1 MVHWAWLIVVYIGGI
16 IVGFFICAMLT
27 FTKMRSVVEREAYLD
42 IEEAKKNKEGFTLVE
57 IMVSIVIAM
66 ILLGGLFSFFVSQSR
81 SYASNEVTVRT
92 VQDSRRSVSTMV
104 RDLRLAGYKTSA
116 SSFCG
121 VVQATDKLIQV
132 VSDLNQD
139 GDTLDGGENIT
150 YVWNPGTE
158 ELTKN
163 GTVFLRSVSSL
174 VFQYT
179 LQNGSTTSTP
189 ADLTQIRKVTM
200 SITVKSQKLDPLTMS
215 LKSFS
220 LTSDVTPRNMGL

>member
-1 MVHWAWLIVVYIGGI
+1 MVHWGWLIVVYIGGI
-16 IVGFFICAMLT
+16 IVGFFICAMMT
-27 FTKMRSVVEREAYLD
+27 FTKMRSVVEREEYLD
-42 IEEAKKNKEGFTLVE
+42 IEEAKKNKGFTLVE

-104 RDLRLAGYKTSA
+104 RDLRLAGYKTST

-139 GDTLDGGENIT
+139 GDTSDDGENIT
-150 YVWNPGTE
+150 YSWNPGTE

-163 GTVFLRSVSSL
+163 GTVFLKSVSSL

-179 LQNGSTTSTP
+179 LQDGSITSTP
-189 ADLTQIRKVTM
+189 SDFTQIRKITM
-200 SITVKSQKLDPLTMS
+200 VITVKSQKLDPLTMS

-220 LTSDVTPRNMGL
+220 LTSDVTPRNLGL